1 MGKNPDSRVALPIH
15 AIPGKELH
23 ENGYDENGPGV
34 RDRTTECESEYSQRY
49 LRNSLPRTAIAAV
62 PSSHVQ
68 PVHMGRVDQRNS
80 LSALSRVVFEMMAEP
95 ADNQDTGLIMCG
107 LCSSELVPSDC

>member
-62 PSSHVQ
+62 PSSHAQ
-68 PVHMGRVDQRNS
+68 PVHMGRVHQRNS
-80 LSALSRVVFEMMAEP
+80 LSPLSRVVCEMRAEP
-95 ADNQDTGLIMCG
+95 TDNQDTGLILCC
-107 LCSSELVPSDC
+107 LCSSALVPKA